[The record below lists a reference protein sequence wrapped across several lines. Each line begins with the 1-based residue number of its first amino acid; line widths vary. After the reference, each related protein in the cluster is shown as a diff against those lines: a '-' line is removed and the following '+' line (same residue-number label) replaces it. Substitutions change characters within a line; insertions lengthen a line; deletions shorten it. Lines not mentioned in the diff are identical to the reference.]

1 MAIAWFC
8 VCVALA
14 VVLGC
19 VLLKTVIDRM
29 DRGPT
34 QIDPERFV
42 HPTPTPPPSPYE
54 LDYFF
59 RYDVPLDDELQ
70 IYIEEICMEKM
81 VDAAVAM
88 AVIEV
93 ESGCDPNTIS
103 DNGNSW
109 GLMQIY
115 ATQHTERC
123 VRLGAW
129 NLLDPYQNVR
139 VGIDYLSELLACG
152 NGIEWALSWYN
163 GHGGEPC
170 EYANKVLTEAER
182 LMDCVHVVLKDDV

>member
-1 MAIAWFC
+1 MAIGWFC
-8 VCVALA
+8 VCVVLA
-14 VVLGC
+14 ITLGC
-19 VLLKTVIDRM
+19 VLLVGLLKQI

-34 QIDPERFV
+34 QIDPEKFV
-42 HPTPTPPPSPYE
+42 YPIPTPSPTPYE

-59 RYDVPLDDELQ
+59 RYGVPLDDELQ
-70 IYIEEICMEKM
+70 IYIEEMCLEKR
-81 VDAAVAM
+81 VDTAVVM
-88 AVIEV
+88 AVIDV
-93 ESGCDPNTIS
+93 ESGCDPNMVS

-115 ATQHTERC
+115 ATEHTARC

-139 VGIDYLSELLACG
+139 VGIDYLSELLSNG
-152 NGIEWALSWYN
+152 HGIEWALSWYN

-170 EYANKVLTEAER
+170 EYADKVLTEAER
-182 LMDCVHVVLKDDV
+182 LMESVQIVVKD